1 MAFPAQCQTI
11 EARDTWRIGSRDFR
25 DCLRRWKA
33 QRRALLPGTLEAEAM
48 EFPIFAPFLLEES
61 TLKPSFCRFFHLNTK
76 QSHLAVSLTQQKAL
90 QLPQP

>member
-33 QRRALLPGTLEAEAM
+33 QRRALVPGALEAQGTVPY
-48 EFPIFAPFLLEES
+48 FRSIFAGGGVYPLF
-61 TLKPSFCRFFHLNTK
+61 
-76 QSHLAVSLTQQKAL
+76 VV
-90 QLPQP
+90 